1 MPGYARQLEEWGYD
15 HIWCPDER
23 FERSPYA
30 VLTLAARATERARLG
45 ISVTNP
51 YTRHPLITGA
61 AVATVNE
68 ASGGRAVLGLGAG
81 ASSLF
86 ERQGI
91 KRPSPP
97 VTAIREAVELLR
109 PFMRGERV
117 DFGGRTY
124 SFRGADIDFE
134 SRPVPIYIAARGPRL
149 LRLAGE
155 VADGV
160 IIGSLTSREGLEYA
174 LENVM
179 QGLERSNRD
188 LSEFDVVLWAYTS
201 IRKEK
206 AEDFIFEMGSDFI
219 PKDKRRIILN
229 GDEEFF
235 KASREYFLNHQA
247 AILAAVELPYPDS
260 FEQLKRLDKKLKED
274 YKKDTHSILTNE
286 FMSAIDSIL
295 SLDVRSKTHSNA
307 IKAAIEIYLIRA
319 RTGRL
324 PDALPDGLPGDL
336 YSGKD
341 FKYEKTADGFTL
353 RCRGKDMSKDEI
365 YKYEFKVK

>member
-206 AEDFIFEMGSDFI
+206 AEARDMVRQLVISSMWSSRGIIGRLGLDEDEWRNLEEEMSTGFSRGLPPHQVYSSAATKLSPELIDAWS
-219 PKDKRRIILN
+219 LA
-229 GDEEFF
+229 GD
-235 KASREYFLNHQA
+235 
-247 AILAAVELPYPDS
+247 VES
-260 FEQLKRLDKKLKED
+260 
-274 YKKDTHSILTNE
+274 
-286 FMSAIDSIL
+286 
-295 SLDVRSKTHSNA
+295 VVV
-307 IKAAIEIYLIRA
+307 RA
-319 RTGRL
+319 RAARDAGVDQIAVLALGESRHERMETQRAFSEGVIGR
-324 PDALPDGLPGDL
+324 D
-336 YSGKD
+336 
-341 FKYEKTADGFTL
+341 
-353 RCRGKDMSKDEI
+353 
-365 YKYEFKVK
+365 